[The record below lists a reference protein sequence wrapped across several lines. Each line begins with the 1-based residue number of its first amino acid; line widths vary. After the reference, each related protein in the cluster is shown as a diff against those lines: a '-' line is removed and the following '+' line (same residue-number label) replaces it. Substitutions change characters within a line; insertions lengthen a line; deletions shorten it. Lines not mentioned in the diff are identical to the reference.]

1 MKIWMINQYAS
12 TPTTG
17 IGGRQHY
24 LGRELALRGHAVK
37 VIAARSHHLL
47 KEGVDPDLL
56 PSRERVDGYEFI
68 RMSVPRFRDA
78 HDNRRV
84 LAWLGFAQQLAGLH
98 RKLGE
103 VPDVVV
109 YSSPSLLGY
118 LGAERLARRTGVPL
132 VFEVR
137 DIWPLTLI
145 EIGKKSPRHP
155 FIRLLQWIEDRAY
168 QRADRVISNLPGAV
182 EHMVQRRMPREKF
195 AWVPNGISVAE
206 ADSPEPLPDHVAR
219 RIPQSGLR
227 IVYAG
232 TLGRANALETL
243 IDAAALVS
251 DLGDVS
257 IILVGQGKERALLEQ
272 RAQNLK
278 LKNVA
283 FIGPVAKTQV
293 QSVLRACD
301 VCYIGWQDNQLYR
314 FGIAANK
321 IGDYL
326 YSGKPMIN
334 SFSGRF
340 DPVTEYAAGL
350 TVAAEDPRAL
360 ADAIRRMY
368 AMTPEQRQRMGENGR
383 RAALEHYDYAK
394 LAGSFEAILW
404 DTVNVHGGGSKSKS
418 VQVGG
423 SCRA

>member
-1 MKIWMINQYAS
+1 MKIWMISQYAS

-47 KEGVDPDLL
+47 KEGVDPDRL
-56 PSRERVDGYEFI
+56 PSRERVDGYDFI
-68 RMSVPRFRDA
+68 RLSVPRFRHA

-84 LAWLGFAQQLAGLH
+84 LAWLRFGQQLASLH

-118 LGAERLARRTGVPL
+118 LGAERLARRVRVPL
-132 VFEVR
+132 LFEVR

-155 FIRLLQWIEDRAY
+155 FIKFLQWIEDRAY

-195 AWVPNGISVAE
+195 AWVPNGISITE
-206 ADSPEPLPDHVAR
+206 ADNPEPLPDHVAR
-219 RIPQSGLR
+219 QIPQSGLR

-251 DLGDVS
+251 DLKDVA
-257 IILVGQGKERALLEQ
+257 IIIVGQGKERALLEQ
-272 RAQNLK
+272 NAQDLN
-278 LKNVA
+278 LKNVV
-283 FIGPVAKTQV
+283 FVGPVAKRQV
-293 QSVLRACD
+293 QTVLRACD
-301 VCYIGWQDNQLYR
+301 ACYIGWQDSQLYR

-321 IGDYL
+321 LGDYL
-326 YSGKPMIN
+326 YSGKPIIH
-334 SFSGRF
+334 SFSGRS
-340 DPVTEYAAGL
+340 DPVAEYAAGL
-350 TVAAEDPRAL
+350 TVPAEDPRAL
-360 ADAIRRMY
+360 ADVIRRMY
-368 AMTPEQRQRMGENGR
+368 AMTPEQRQRLGENGR

-394 LAGSFEAILW
+394 LAEKFEAI
-404 DTVNVHGGGSKSKS
+404 VHSAIVGRKSIW
-418 VQVGG
+418 
-423 SCRA
+423 